1 MFAFLKKL
9 FGGAKPESTGHP
21 LDGATRAAEERA
33 QAPYKVEPPPA
44 PKPVEAAAP
53 APKPEKKQPEKKTPA
68 KKPAAK
74 PAPKTKRPSSRAK
87 KAS

>member
-33 QAPYKVEPPPA
+33 QAPYKVEPTPA
-44 PKPVEAAAP
+44 PKPVEAAEP
-53 APKPEKKQPEKKTPA
+53 VV
-68 KKPAAK
+68 